1 MKKRNHDLTVGSP
14 MQVLPRFALP
24 MIVSVIFQ
32 QLYNIADNI
41 IAGQYLGDDALAA
54 VSVSY
59 PVTMIYM
66 AIAVGMNVGASVVIS
81 QLFGG
86 GNFGRMKTAISTAI
100 ISTVAISLLLTG
112 LGIGCMRP
120 ILGLLDTPAAIFAPT
135 YDYLVIY
142 TAGLIFIFLYNICTG
157 VFTAIGDSVT
167 PLVFL
172 IISSLGN
179 IFLDI
184 AFVSWGHMGVEGCA
198 WATFVCQLAAAVA
211 AYIVLTRK
219 LHHMEGTKEKV
230 FSRDMFSTIARLSVP
245 SVLQQSFVSVGNLFV
260 QTWVNGY
267 EASYIIGGYGAAI
280 KLNTFIVTIF
290 VSMSSAMSA
299 FTAQNVGA
307 DKRERVPWGWWAAF
321 WLSLIVLLPV
331 TVLYFFFGDIP
342 MRLFATDGSLQVL
355 EVGRGFLR
363 TVSPFYVVV
372 MVKLISDGVLRGA
385 GVVRQFTA
393 TTFTDLLLRV
403 GLAWL
408 LPHWFGYEGIW
419 MSWPVGWTL
428 SAALAVFFYRGGKW
442 KTANILKEKEKN

>member
-1 MKKRNHDLTVGSP
+1 MKKSHDLTVGSP
-14 MQVLPRFALP
+14 MRVLPRFALP

-81 QLFGG
+81 QLFGAAEHS
-86 GNFGRMKTAISTAI
+86 RMKTAISTAVVF
-100 ISTVAISLLLTG
+100 TVVIALALTG
-112 LGIGCMRP
+112 LGLACMRP
-120 ILGLLDTPAAIFAPT
+120 ILRLLDTPSGIFGPT
-135 YDYLVIY
+135 YAYLVIY
-142 TAGLIFIFLYNICTG
+142 TAGLLFIFLYNICTG
-157 VFTAIGDSVT
+157 IFTAVGDSVT

-172 IISSLGN
+172 IISSVGN

-198 WATFVCQLAAAVA
+198 WATFVCQLAAAVS
-211 AYIVLTRK
+211 AYIVLCIK
-219 LHHMEGTKEKV
+219 LKRLPGKREII
-230 FSRDMFSTIARLSVP
+230 FSGDMFRTTARLSVP

-267 EASYIIGGYGAAI
+267 QESYIIGGYGAAI
-280 KLNTFIVTIF
+280 KLNTFMVTIF

-307 DKRERVPWGWWAAF
+307 DKRERVPQGWWAAF
-321 WLSLIVLLPV
+321 RLSLIVLLPV

-342 MRLFATDGSLQVL
+342 MRLFATDVSRQVL

-363 TVSPFYVVV
+363 IVSPFYVVV

-385 GVVRQFTA
+385 GVVKQFTA

-408 LPHWFGYEGIW
+408 LPHWFGYVGIW

-428 SAALAVFFYRGGKW
+428 SAALAVVFYKGGKW
-442 KTANILKEKEKN
+442 KSMDILKSKEKH

>member
-1 MKKRNHDLTVGSP
+1 MKRNHDLTVGSP
-14 MQVLPRFALP
+14 MRVLPRFALP

-81 QLFGG
+81 QLFGAG
-86 GNFGRMKTAISTAI
+86 ERGRMKTAISTAMV
-100 ISTVAISLLLTG
+100 STVVIALVLTG
-112 LGIGCMRP
+112 LGLACMRP
-120 ILGLLDTPAAIFAPT
+120 ILRLLDTPVGIFDAT
-135 YDYLVIY
+135 YAYLVIY
-142 TAGLIFIFLYNICTG
+142 TAGLLFIFLYNICTG
-157 VFTAIGDSVT
+157 IFTAIGDSVT

-172 IISSLGN
+172 IISSVGN

-184 AFVSWGHMGVEGCA
+184 AFVSWGHMGVEGRA
-198 WATFVCQLAAAVA
+198 WATFVCQLAAAA
-211 AYIVLTRK
+211 AAWVVLRIK
-219 LHHMEGTKEKV
+219 LKKIPGQRELL
-230 FSRDMFSTIARLSVP
+230 FSGEMFKTVARLSVP

-267 EASYIIGGYGAAI
+267 KESYIIGGYGAAI

-307 DKRERVPWGWWAAF
+307 GKRERVPRGWWAAF
-321 WLSLIVLLPV
+321 WLSLVVLLPV
-331 TVLYFFFGDIP
+331 TILYFFFGDVP
-342 MRLFATDGSLQVL
+342 MRLFASDAGAQVL
-355 EVGRGFLR
+355 EVGRGFLCI
-363 TVSPFYVVV
+363 VSPFYVVV

-408 LPHWFGYEGIW
+408 LPRWFGYVGIW

-428 SAALAVFFYRGGKW
+428 SAALAFAFYKGGKW
-442 KTANILKEKEKN
+442 KTMDILKTKEKH